1 VSLEHR
7 VLARLHREARVDD
20 ARPSIDTWRVL
31 DELIGILE
39 GMVFRSAID
48 ENWTLHLVSDACVN
62 LTGYTAE
69 ELLSNRAITYEE
81 VTHPD
86 DRAWVRDA
94 IMEAVREKR
103 PYRIQYRI
111 CCKDGTEKMV
121 LDRGACVLDEA
132 GRDVLEGFIED
143 ISAQH
148 AARNGLA
155 AAEARYRSIFENS
168 SEGIFQ
174 STSDGRYLNANPALA
189 RIYGYETPAA
199 LMAELRDIG
208 AQLYVDPRRRTAF
221 QRIMRDNGRVEGF
234 ESQVRRRDG
243 SIIWI
248 RESARAVHDDTGALL
263 FYEGTVQDIT
273 AAKSYQDQLE
283 HQANHDQLTGLPN
296 RNLLNDRLQQAINY
310 ARRKSFFAVV
320 AFLDLDNFKYIN
332 DGLGHVAGDA
342 LLVTIAERLQGCLRG
357 DDTVARY
364 GGDEFV
370 LVLGNHYEFG
380 SIVQVLE
387 RIIAEVKKPVTVGDK
402 ELFTTCSIGLS
413 VYPQDGEDAQSLIKH
428 ADAAMYLA
436 KSSGRN
442 NFQFFTRRLNTI
454 ATERV
459 HLEAQLRRAIERE
472 ELRVFYQPKMNR
484 HGHAVGVEALLRW
497 QSDELGWVAPDKFI
511 GVAEETGLIEP
522 MTEFVLRQA
531 CRQAVAWS
539 RQGLGDLGMA
549 VNLSA
554 RCLGKPDMSS
564 FIEQVLDETGLEPHR
579 LELEITES
587 MVIGNAERSIQLLH
601 AIKALGVL
609 LAVDDFGTGY
619 SSLSYLQRLPVD
631 ILKIDRAFVSVIGE
645 ANDESPI
652 ARLIVLL
659 GLSLNLRVVAEGVES
674 AVQQQYLEALGCDEF
689 QGFLH
694 ARPASAADIAPFL
707 AAHAPTAKP
716 PAAAGTAGTVTRL
729 ARATAHE
736 TERLSAAKPHLRLIT
751 S

>member
-1 VSLEHR
+1 MSPDHR
-7 VLARLHREARVDD
+7 VLARLHRVARQDD
-20 ARPSIDTWRVL
+20 ARPAIDTWRVL
-31 DELIGILE
+31 DELLGIVE

-48 ENWTLHLVSDACVN
+48 ERWTLHLVSDACVA
-62 LTGYTAE
+62 LTGYSADE
-69 ELLSNRAITYEE
+69 MLENRAISYEDI
-81 VTHPD
+81 THPD

-94 IMEAVREKR
+94 ILAAIAQDR
-103 PYRIQYRI
+103 PYRVQYRI
-111 CCKDGTEKMV
+111 LCKDGSQKMV
-121 LDRGACVLDEA
+121 LDRGACVLDES
-132 GRDVLEGFIED
+132 GEPVLEGIIED

-148 AARNGLA
+148 AARTGLA

-174 STSDGRYLNANPALA
+174 TTADGRYLNANPALA
-189 RIYGYETPAA
+189 RIYGYDSPAA

-208 AQLYVDPRRRTAF
+208 AQLYVDPRRRAAF
-221 QRIMRDNGRVEGF
+221 QRIMRDTGRVEGF

-243 SIIWI
+243 SAIWI
-248 RESARAVHDDTGALL
+248 RESARAVHDERGALL

-296 RNLLNDRLQQAINY
+296 RNLLNDRLQQAILH
-310 ARRKSFFAVV
+310 ARRNSFFAVV

-332 DGLGHVAGDA
+332 DGLGHVAGDT
-342 LLVTIAERLQGCLRG
+342 LLVAIAERLKSCLRG
-357 DDTVARY
+357 GDTVARY

-387 RIIAEVKKPVTVGDK
+387 RITAVVKQPVTVGDK

-413 VYPQDGEDAQSLIKH
+413 VFPQDGEDAQSLIKH

-459 HLEAQLRRAIERE
+459 NLEAQLRRAIERE
-472 ELRVFYQPKMNR
+472 ELRVFYQPKMDRNGR
-484 HGHAVGVEALLRW
+484 AVGVEALLRW
-497 QSDELGWVAPDKFI
+497 QSDELGWVSPDKFI
-511 GVAEETGLIEP
+511 GLAEETGLIEP
-522 MTEFVLRQA
+522 ITEFVLRQA

-539 RQGLGDLGMA
+539 RQGMGELGMA

-554 RCLGKPDMSS
+554 RCLGKAELVP
-564 FIEQVLDETGLEPHR
+564 FIEHVLEETGLEPHR

-587 MVIGNAERSIQLLH
+587 MVIGNAERSITLLH
-601 AIKALGVL
+601 AIKALGVQ

-619 SSLSYLQRLPVD
+619 SSLSYLQQLPVD

-645 ANDESPI
+645 ERDESPI

-659 GLSLNLRVVAEGVES
+659 GRSLDLRVVAEGVES
-674 AVQQQYLEALGCDEF
+674 GTQQEYLEALGCDEF

-694 ARPASAADIAPFL
+694 ARPASAQDIAPFL
-707 AAHAPTAKP
+707 ASHSPANLAPP
-716 PAAAGTAGTVTRL
+716 MAATVRAGARL
-729 ARATAHE
+729 AREQAQTTADAA
-736 TERLSAAKPHLRLIT
+736 SAKPRLRLIT